1 MGGPDRARAAARSV
15 ALTYAAVAGLWIL
28 TSDMAFD
35 AIGGPATSVWG
46 NIAKGLLFVSI
57 TGGILYVMVS
67 QLYRREQHLSEELS
81 RQSEL
86 RATMFDLSPEAMWVY
101 DPETLELLEVN
112 QTMTRRYGRSRDEL
126 LALRT
131 TELGPL
137 QGNER
142 IVHRIG
148 SSERRGEPVL
158 WLHYGP
164 HGEHRWVEVVA
175 HPVDWN
181 GRLATLALSRDITA
195 QKRAEDALRSSE
207 RRLAGVL
214 TSMQEMA
221 FSIDLITGRISYLNG
236 VASEVLGRDPADLLA
251 TLEEFG
257 TFVHPDDR
265 GEFESTLRSV
275 VDEGWVDTEIRVLQP
290 DGTPRSLQIRARGV
304 VGLSGR
310 VEQVDGVAVDLT
322 HREELA
328 ELLEHQRSFDQ
339 LTGLPNRLA
348 FVRAVDAAL
357 AGGPEGADAPIV
369 ALFDLD
375 RFATVNQSAGHH
387 AGDAVLT
394 AVAERVTAV
403 LVPGMLAARVGGDEF
418 AVFSPAGLVSGDEL
432 VRLLQ
437 DAVDETVTV
446 GDYEFFVTM
455 SVGLAEAGTGSVD
468 AEGLLRDA
476 HLAMT
481 AAKARTGGV
490 EYFHPAYRSLIDEQ
504 VRIEGELRRAVSDGE
519 IRAVYQPQV
528 SLRTDRLVGVEVLA
542 RWHHP
547 VRGLVPA
554 AEFIEVAERSG
565 LIVEVGEAMLDQA
578 CAQAAD
584 WRRRYGDTA
593 PRVWVN
599 LSRRELDT
607 VEVVDR
613 IGKALGRH
621 GLGPEAIGVEV
632 TETAFV
638 ADLGPGVAELVELR
652 DWGVEVAL
660 DDFGT
665 GWSSLQTL
673 KAFPLSLV
681 KIDRS
686 FVTNVGVSD
695 EDTQIVR
702 AVIGMAAGMS
712 MQTLAEGVET
722 AEQLEHLRRLGCDQA
737 QGYLLG
743 RPGGPE
749 RIDEILD
756 SGGKPTVFV
765 R

>member
-1 MGGPDRARAAARSV
+1 MGGPDRASAAARSV
-15 ALTYAAVAGLWIL
+15 ALTYVAIAGVWIL
-28 TSDMAFD
+28 SSDAAFD
-35 AIGGPATSVWG
+35 AIGGPAASVWA
-46 NIAKGLLFVSI
+46 NIAKGLFFVGF
-57 TGGILYVMVS
+57 TGGLLYVMVS
-67 QLYRREQHLSEELS
+67 RLYRREQHLSEELS
-81 RQSEL
+81 RQAEL
-86 RATMFDLSPEAMWVY
+86 RATLFDHSPEAMWVY
-101 DPETLELLEVN
+101 DPETLQILEVN
-112 QTMTRRYGRSRDEL
+112 QTMTRRYGRPRTEL
-126 LALRT
+126 LDLHT
-131 TELGPL
+131 TDLGPL

-142 IVHRIG
+142 LVHRIG
-148 SSERRGEPVL
+148 SGDRHAEPNL

-175 HPVDWN
+175 HLVDWD

-221 FSIDLITGRISYLNG
+221 FSIDLITGRISYLNK
-236 VASEVLGRDPADLLA
+236 VASEVLGRDPVDLFASLD
-251 TLEEFG
+251 EFG
-257 TFVHPDDR
+257 SFVHPDDR
-265 GEFESTLRSV
+265 EEFLVTMRAV
-275 VDEGWVDTEIRVLQP
+275 VNDGWVDTELRILQP
-290 DGTPRSLQIRARGV
+290 DGTPRLLQIRARGV
-304 VGLSGR
+304 VGPSGR

-357 AGGPEGADAPIV
+357 ASGSPATEVAVV

-418 AVFSPAGLVSGDEL
+418 AVFSPAGLVVADDL
-432 VRLLQ
+432 ARLLQ

-455 SVGLAEAGTGSVD
+455 SVGIAEATTSAD
-468 AEGLLRDA
+468 AEDLLRDA

-504 VRIEGELRRAVSDGE
+504 VRIESELRRAVAEGE
-519 IRAVYQPQV
+519 IRAVYQPEV
-528 SLRTDRLVGVEVLA
+528 SLHTDRLVGVEVLA
-542 RWHHP
+542 RWNHP
-547 VRGLVPA
+547 VRGPVPA
-554 AEFIEVAERSG
+554 VEFIEVAERSG
-565 LIVEVGEAMLDQA
+565 LIVELGEVILDEA
-578 CAQAAD
+578 CAQAAE
-584 WRRRYGDTA
+584 WARRYGDDA

-607 VEVVDR
+607 VEVANRV
-613 IGKALGRH
+613 GKALARH
-621 GLGPEAIGVEV
+621 GLSPGAIGVEV

-638 ADLGPGVAELVELR
+638 ADLGPGLAGLVDLAEQ
-652 DWGVEVAL
+652 GVEVAL

-686 FVTNVGVSD
+686 FVTNIGVSD
-695 EDTQIVR
+695 EDTQIVK

-722 AEQLEHLRRLGCDQA
+722 AEQLHHLRRLGCDQA

-756 SGGKPTVFV
+756 TGGKPTVFV
-765 R
+765 S